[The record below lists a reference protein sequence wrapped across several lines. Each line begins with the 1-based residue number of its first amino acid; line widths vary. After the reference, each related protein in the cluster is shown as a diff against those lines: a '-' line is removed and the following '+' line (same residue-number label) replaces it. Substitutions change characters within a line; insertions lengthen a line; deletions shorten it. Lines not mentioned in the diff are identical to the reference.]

1 MSLYKCSI
9 CNLVLESDEQIE
21 VCPKCGAKK
30 ERIVELSEEVQQK
43 IYAADKTNALLASL
57 IALSDQILDVAKQ
70 GIDINLDPGC
80 LKAFQHAKNE
90 AYSIRQF
97 AKAEIETHVKKE
109 KF

>member
-1 MSLYKCSI
+1 MSLYKCSV
-9 CNLVLESDEQIE
+9 CNLILESDEQVQ
-21 VCPKCGAKK
+21 VCPKCGAKAQA
-30 ERIVELSEEVQQK
+30 IHELSEEVQQK

-57 IALSDQILDVAKQ
+57 VALSDQILDIAKQ
-70 GIDINLDPGC
+70 GIEINLDPGC
-80 LKAFQHAKNE
+80 LKAFTHAKNE